1 MNKKVIAGFLSAAA
15 LAVCLTGCQSE
26 SGVSSN
32 VTDPTASVEGNTG
45 EVKLNDGDLYA
56 IISIK
61 DMGDITVKL
70 YPDAAPKGVDNFVKL
85 ANDHFY
91 DGKTFHR
98 IMADFMAQGG
108 AADNDSEY
116 EEFGIETN
124 YSMRHFYGA
133 LCYANA
139 LGKNTTQFYIV
150 NSKTPQD
157 PENYSIPTID
167 NNIQMYSDMANSV
180 EQGSDEYNYYMFYS
194 DYYSKIKDFINNLSD
209 EAAEKYKK
217 VGGVMSLDGNYTV
230 FGQTVDG
237 FDVLDKLSAVEV
249 EENAQGEKSK
259 PVNDVFIETVTIKT
273 YGEES

>member
-1 MNKKVIAGFLSAAA
+1 MNKKVIAGFLSAA
-15 LAVCLTGCQSE
+15 LAVCLIGCSSE

-32 VTDPTASVEGNTG
+32 VTAPTASVEGNIG

-56 IISIK
+56 VISIK

-167 NNIQMYSDMANSV
+167 NNIQMYADMANSA